1 MDTAGSL
8 PVSPHYGVGRLREAG
23 GRERGWQQRSAR
35 ELGGGVGSGPTREL
49 AGRETSESRSPDW
62 SPVARCC
69 RNVLQERA
77 PSLL

>member
-35 ELGGGVGSGPTREL
+35 ELGGGGGVRPHQRVGGQRDLGVEIT
-49 AGRETSESRSPDW
+49 
-62 SPVARCC
+62 
-69 RNVLQERA
+69 
-77 PSLL
+77 